1 MNSSV
6 IKDCLY
12 FREKVIWLK
21 SSCPF
26 LFKFQVL
33 ATSENKFPTDKM
45 MRQDPEELV
54 VMVFY
59 LRPTS
64 KHALFHTSLS
74 QIVPFISKTNHT
86 LNNSFALV
94 ILKSNPASVHCPCP
108 SVLALARL
116 SDLRKWY
123 YILKYFLALLLLLAG
138 RLRWKDKEKHWS
150 VFIVKMKML
159 FFLLYWHIRF
169 SSPSYLHSNSF
180 PSKRK
185 KKIVPGMKRHENEY

>member
-1 MNSSV
+1 MIEKLVSV
-6 IKDCLY
+6 SFWISGAGHFGKQIPNWQDDETGSW
-12 FREKVIWLK
+12 RI
-21 SSCPF
+21 SCHG
-26 LFKFQVL
+26 
-33 ATSENKFPTDKM
+33 
-45 MRQDPEELV
+45 
-54 VMVFY
+54 MVFY